1 MKIEIF
7 SVCERAT
14 LPLIPEDK
22 LSLVGIF
29 DHIYAPAAPVE
40 HPGFTVA
47 ARVRFEAIED
57 GDRHYRIELIDQDG
71 RSVVAPCLGKF
82 QRNCWG
88 SLKSEVSNL
97 LVHYRDVNF
106 PGFGEYEV
114 RLAIEGR
121 LEACS
126 PLVLTGVKSGS
137 FSPV

>member
-1 MKIEIF
+1 MKVEIF

-14 LPLIPEDK
+14 VPVIPADK

-29 DHIYAPAAPVE
+29 DHIYAPEAPIG

-71 RSVVAPCLGKF
+71 RAVVQPCLGKF

-88 SLKSEVSNL
+88 TLKSEVSNL
-97 LVHYRDVNF
+97 LVHYRDVSF
-106 PGFGEYEV
+106 PSFGEYEV

-121 LEACS
+121 LEACA

-137 FSPV
+137 AAAV

>member
-1 MKIEIF
+1 MKVEIF
-7 SVCERAT
+7 SVCEQAT
-14 LPLIPEDK
+14 VPLIPADK

-29 DHIYAPAAPVE
+29 DHIFAPEAPVG

-71 RSVVAPCLGKF
+71 RAVVQPCLGKF
-82 QRNCWG
+82 PRNCWG
-88 SLKSEVSNL
+88 SLRSEASNL

-106 PGFGEYEV
+106 PSFGEYEV

-121 LEACS
+121 LEACA
-126 PLVLTGVKSGS
+126 PLVLTGVRSS
-137 FSPV
+137 SATQA